1 MIDELYSKFTDNFWN
16 RGVLVKLFSEDCW
29 KKWSLDL

>member
-16 RGVLVKLFSEDCW
+16 RGGKSDFFSFDFS
-29 KKWSLDL
+29 KK